1 MDLWYDYDMKK
12 LLLVFTTS
20 LILGG
25 CTVQSLFNKSPAGL
39 DISTTPVSTVFLN
52 GKNVGNTPYS
62 DKSLAAGSYTVKLVP
77 EAGVAGLEPYETK
90 VTLAGAVSTVI
101 SHTFAVA
108 DTDTQGYTLSLQQD
122 PTGKTALSVIS
133 DPDTVTVTI
142 DGTPHGFTPLSSVEI
157 APGAHQVNVVSP
169 GYVAEDV
176 SVNAV
181 KGYNLVINIKLASQT
196 ISLAPATT
204 ATVSAEP
211 SPVPSPT
218 IAARASSSPSPS
230 PTPEVTK
237 PYVVVNQTGTG
248 WLRVRKDASATSDE
262 LGKANVGEKLPYLGV
277 TTDTGWFKVQFEGQ
291 PGYVSGQ
298 YITLVK

>member
-1 MDLWYDYDMKK
+1 MKK
-12 LLLVFTTS
+12 LLLVLATS
-20 LILGG
+20 LALGG
-25 CTVQSLFNKSPAGL
+25 CTVQSLLNKSPAGL
-39 DISTTPVSTVFLN
+39 DINTTPTATVFLN

-62 DKSLAAGSYTVKLVP
+62 DKSLSAGPYTVKLVP
-77 EAGVAGLEPYETK
+77 ETGVAGLESYETK
-90 VTLAGAVSTVI
+90 VTLAGSVSTVI

-108 DTDTQGYTLSLQQD
+108 DTDAQGYTLSLQQD
-122 PTGKTALSVIS
+122 PTGKTAISIIS

-142 DGTPHGFTPLSSVEI
+142 DGTPHGFTPLSNVEI
-157 APGAHQVNVVSP
+157 APGSHQVNVVSP
-169 GYVAEDV
+169 GYVAEN
-176 SVNAV
+176 VNVNTV

-196 ISLAPATT
+196 ISLSPATP
-204 ATVSAEP
+204 ATPSAMTSPIPSPLVSAKP
-211 SPVPSPT
+211 
-218 IAARASSSPSPS
+218 SSSPSPS
-230 PTPEVTK
+230 PTPEVAK

-277 TTDTGWFKVQFEGQ
+277 TTDTGWFKVEFEGQ